1 MIKEYLLDANIVI
14 RIWNEYP
21 QLLNTIENRKEI
33 DFKISQDIA
42 GELAIKEFRN
52 INGVHVLT
60 DKFLKLLGHIINND
74 GFSLKG
80 HTENSCIKQ
89 DSNNNMYFVEGYK
102 ISHND
107 YSLIDI
113 CKNHKEYILVT
124 EDKKI
129 LESAKIVLD
138 PSRVL
143 TFNEFLK
150 DLNSFNVL

>member
-113 CKNHKEYILVT
+113 CKNKRGCIH
-124 EDKKI
+124 
-129 LESAKIVLD
+129 
-138 PSRVL
+138 
-143 TFNEFLK
+143 
-150 DLNSFNVL
+150 